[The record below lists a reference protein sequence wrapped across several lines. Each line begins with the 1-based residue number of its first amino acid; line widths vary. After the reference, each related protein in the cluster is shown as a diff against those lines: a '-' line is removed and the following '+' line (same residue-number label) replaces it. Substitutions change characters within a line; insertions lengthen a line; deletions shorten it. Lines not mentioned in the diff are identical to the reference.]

1 MTDNLTV
8 FIVDDDPSVR
18 DALGLLLGVHDYRLA
33 VFADADSFL
42 RALKPHWHGCLLLDI
57 RMPGMDGLSLQKK
70 LLELGC
76 DLPVVIMTGHGD
88 VDSAREAFRAM
99 AVDFLEK
106 PLDGTRLLA
115 ASAEAYERQRQAAD
129 AAASWS
135 QIRAARRADP
145 EREDGACRGRPPQIA
160 RLPRSWPSARG
171 RSGGAKA
178 RMMDKLGRQRR
189 GAGPAQPGLSA
200 PALQPPSGSDARPL
214 RSKIAPGSSSA
225 AECCWHREVL
235 RSWVMRPAGVD
246 HLHVALAQHLP
257 AAVRADQQ
265 GRLLVDADADQLWPV
280 EQSRSAGGCS
290 GRAEEVLVDD
300 RIRQEAEVLAQVD
313 RPYGRWA
320 ANRPVRCLPAGQH
333 LACHHCGA
341 GGRSAHD
348 RAPPGSGAR

>member
-115 ASAEAYERQRQAAD
+115 AIAEAFERQRQAAD
-129 AAASWS
+129 AAASRS
-135 QIRAARRADP
+135 QIQRRLDGLTP
-145 EREDGACRGRPPQIA
+145 REREVMARVVAGRHNREIA
-160 RLPRSWPSARG
+160 AELAISPRTVEVH
-171 RSGGAKA
+171 KA
-178 RMMDKLGRQRR
+178 RMMDKLGVASVAELVR
-189 GAGPAQPGLSA
+189 LS
-200 PALQPPSGSDARPL
+200 LG
-214 RSKIAPGSSSA
+214 
-225 AECCWHREVL
+225 
-235 RSWVMRPAGVD
+235 
-246 HLHVALAQHLP
+246 
-257 AAVRADQQ
+257 
-265 GRLLVDADADQLWPV
+265 
-280 EQSRSAGGCS
+280 
-290 GRAEEVLVDD
+290 
-300 RIRQEAEVLAQVD
+300 
-313 RPYGRWA
+313 
-320 ANRPVRCLPAGQH
+320 
-333 LACHHCGA
+333 
-341 GGRSAHD
+341 
-348 RAPPGSGAR
+348 